1 MKLPHIILAI
11 TVIASAYPVVHAKGA
26 SAGGGGRSVSISSSR
41 SYSSSPSR
49 SYSSTRLTRPITPV
63 YTSTPKNNRSKSSG
77 EYEYFALA
85 DCKRVFRPINGYRC
99 LDRN

>member
-1 MKLPHIILAI
+1 MKLPRIILAI
-11 TVIASAYPVVHAKGA
+11 AVIASAYPVVHAKGA

-49 SYSSTRLTRPITPV
+49 SYSSTRSTRPVTPV
-63 YTSTPKNNRSKSSG
+63 YTSKPTSSRSKSSG

-99 LDRN
+99 LDLD